1 MITMCYIYEYLS
13 PIGTLYMI
21 SDGSY
26 LTHLQFNTI
35 DNPSFYVKE
44 LDPDLTV
51 FKETKTWLDSYF
63 SGNIPGFTPPLSLNG
78 TAFQLEVWNILL
90 GIPYGQTISY
100 GDIAKQLATRRKVPR
115 MSAQAVGNA
124 VGKNPIPIIV
134 PCHRVIGSDGSLTGY
149 AGGLERKSF
158 LLSLEKTATQNRAGI

>member
-1 MITMCYIYEYLS
+1 
-13 PIGTLYMI
+13 MI
-21 SDGSY
+21 SDGSS

-35 DNPSFYVKE
+35 DKPDFYIKE
-44 LDPDLTV
+44 LGPDLTV
-51 FKETKTWLDSYF
+51 FKETKIWLDLYF
-63 SGNIPGFTPPLSLNG
+63 SGNIPDFTPPLSLNG

-100 GDIAKQLATRRKVPR
+100 GDIAKQLAARKKVSR

-124 VGKNPIPIIV
+124 VGKNPISIIV

-158 LLSLEKTATQNRAGI
+158 LLSLEKTATQNRAGL

>member
-1 MITMCYIYEYLS
+1 
-13 PIGTLYMI
+13 MI
-21 SDGSY
+21 SDGSS

-35 DNPSFYVKE
+35 DKPDFYIKE
-44 LDPDLTV
+44 LGPDLTV
-51 FKETKTWLDSYF
+51 FKETKLWLDLYF
-63 SGNIPGFTPPLSLNG
+63 SGNIPDFTPPLSLNG

-90 GIPYGQTISY
+90 GITYGQTISY
-100 GDIAKQLATRRKVPR
+100 GDIAKQLVARKKVPH

-149 AGGLERKSF
+149 AGGLDKKSF

>member
-1 MITMCYIYEYLS
+1 
-13 PIGTLYMI
+13 MI
-21 SDGSY
+21 SDGSS

-35 DNPSFYVKE
+35 DKPDFYIKE
-44 LDPDLTV
+44 LGPDLTV
-51 FKETKTWLDSYF
+51 FKETKIWLDLYF
-63 SGNIPGFTPPLSLNG
+63 SGNIPDFTPPLSLNG

-100 GDIAKQLATRRKVPR
+100 GDIAKQLAARKKVPH

-149 AGGLERKSF
+149 AGGLDKKSF